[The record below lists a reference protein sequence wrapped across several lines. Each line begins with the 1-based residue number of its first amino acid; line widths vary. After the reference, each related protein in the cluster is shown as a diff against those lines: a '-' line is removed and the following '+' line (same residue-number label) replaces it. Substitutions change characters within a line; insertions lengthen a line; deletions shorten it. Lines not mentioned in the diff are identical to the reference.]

1 MGRAQPGRH
10 RHRDASRPAR
20 VAHHPR
26 SPGPGGATGDEL
38 SWSGFPNRT
47 PPSFVLSSSRAD
59 AGREAQGSSSLNAP
73 RRRTMPSP
81 FQGMNPYFEQ
91 AAHWLDFHSEFLSA
105 LRRLLAPQV
114 APKYIVQLE
123 AHIYIHDVP
132 TQLSLLKQDVEKV
145 PFLEVRD
152 RQGRELVTA
161 IELLSP
167 SNKRS
172 GADREQYLAKR
183 RELLRSPAHL
193 VEIDLL
199 RGWTPMPQEGRPEC
213 DYSVLVS
220 RAEKRRA
227 ADFWPIRLRDRLPV
241 IPIPLRPPDAAARV
255 DLQEVLHR
263 AYDGPGYE
271 HFIYGSEP
279 EPSLP
284 ANDAAWARVFVP
296 AGE

>member
-1 MGRAQPGRH
+1 M
-10 RHRDASRPAR
+10 
-20 VAHHPR
+20 
-26 SPGPGGATGDEL
+26 L
-38 SWSGFPNRT
+38 
-47 PPSFVLSSSRAD
+47 
-59 AGREAQGSSSLNAP
+59 
-73 RRRTMPSP
+73 SP
-81 FQGMNPYFEQ
+81 FPGMNPYFEQ

-123 AHIYIHDVP
+123 AHIYIHGVP

-172 GADREQYLAKR
+172 GEDREQYLAKR

-213 DYSVLVS
+213 DYSVMVS

-255 DLQEVLHR
+255 DLQEALHR
-263 AYDGPGYE
+263 AMTGPATSTS
-271 HFIYGSEP
+271 FIAASPNRACRRTTQPGRGSSCRQGHEVF
-279 EPSLP
+279 SLVRCLP
-284 ANDAAWARVFVP
+284 VEAGVF
-296 AGE
+296 AGSRWNKCKSRLA

>member
-1 MGRAQPGRH
+1 
-10 RHRDASRPAR
+10 
-20 VAHHPR
+20 
-26 SPGPGGATGDEL
+26 
-38 SWSGFPNRT
+38 
-47 PPSFVLSSSRAD
+47 
-59 AGREAQGSSSLNAP
+59 
-73 RRRTMPSP
+73 MPSP
-81 FQGMNPYFEQ
+81 FPGMNPYFEQ

-123 AHIYIHDVP
+123 EHIYIHDVLP
-132 TQLSLLKQDVEKV
+132 EQDVEKV
-145 PFLEVRD
+145 PFLELRD

-172 GADREQYLAKR
+172 GEHREQYLAKR
-183 RELLRSPAHL
+183 RGLFRSPVHL

-199 RGWTPMPQEGRPEC
+199 RGWTPMHKEGWPQG
-213 DYSVLVS
+213 DYSVMVS
-220 RAEKRRA
+220 RAEKRPD

-241 IPIPLRPPDAAARV
+241 IPIPLRPPDAAAQV
-255 DLQEVLHR
+255 DLQEALNR

-271 HFIYGSEP
+271 HFIYRGEP

-284 ANDAAWARVFVP
+284 ANDAAWARQFVP
-296 AGE
+296 ASE